1 MSDKFSVMDMID
13 DYAAENDIDP
23 ADVFKKE
30 PVEEKPVEEV
40 KPKKEKKEWKPDVSD
55 MPEFKSAGA
64 VYKKEDVKLTED
76 TTLHNIADDAALE
89 EARASMDDLERKN
102 ANLEEAKERFGIAKL
117 QIPEGKEQI
126 NFLIAA
132 GEPSRKKAQAEL
144 DVLFRELIN
153 VHPEFILEWAEGRG
167 PEEYAPKAT
176 VQPKMEAPTRVPEET
191 KEEVKEE
198 AQKTY
203 TPIEKIN
210 PNTIEMD
217 NAEAST
223 AKVIIDK
230 RHASD
235 FVWTKEEAEKI
246 RKSRTVE
253 LNIVEG
259 KDIEFGSVNNVF
271 GNAVD
276 NLLSK
281 YQRKSNDAIAA
292 LPASKYRATFTGL
305 TYPEVIDLSTS
316 NEMNTIDGERKKW
329 SICFSHIRNQSIGPW
344 EEYQEYID
352 PKTNNIIRTTIGAD
366 VPNDVSQSDIHVVTK
381 FEDFLRKTSF
391 MDLEFMLWKI
401 LCATTMDKE
410 VVSVDC
416 KSLYN
421 SQPCGNTYDWI
432 YSPSDLLVTDTMNE
446 GVLEDMKKTGEVSTA
461 EDIMENFKSSPVNSK
476 DYVKLSTSGFIVVYG
491 HVSAYTYLTDLYSKI
506 QDLNEETDNPTTVS
520 KALAYATLSVIKEI
534 LVPNENGTY
543 SRITGTDNLM
553 KVLDILDEIDWQT
566 INELTRL
573 MVDPYQFKF
582 SMRDIVCPKCKNRSA
597 ITIDSMSRLLFIV
610 ARSLSSVQVTLK
622 KA

>member
-1 MSDKFSVMDMID
+1 MSDKFSVMNMLD
-13 DYAAENDIDP
+13 DYAAENDINA
-23 ADVFKKE
+23 ADIFKKE
-30 PVEEKPVEEV
+30 SNTEEKPVEE
-40 KPKKEKKEWKPDVSD
+40 KPTKREKKEWKPDVSD

-64 VYKKEDVKLTED
+64 VYAKDEIKLEEDK
-76 TTLHNIADDAALE
+76 TLHNIVDDSALE
-89 EARASMDDLERKN
+89 ESRASMDDLERKN
-102 ANLEEAKERFGIAKL
+102 ANIEEAKARFGIKKL

-132 GEPSRKKAQAEL
+132 GEPSRAKAQAEL
-144 DVLFRELIN
+144 NVLFEELIK
-153 VHPEFILEWAEGRG
+153 VHPEFILEWEEGKN
-167 PEEYAPKAT
+167 PNINVEANT
-176 VQPKMEAPTRVPEET
+176 EAPSVEVESELKLNEEQV
-191 KEEVKEE
+191 E
-198 AQKTY
+198 QKTY

-210 PNTIEMD
+210 PNDIKMNDGTKVE
-217 NAEAST
+217 NNT
-223 AKVIIDK
+223 KVIIDK
-230 RHASD
+230 RDVSNYT
-235 FVWTKEEAEKI
+235 WTKEEAEKI

-259 KDIEFGSVNNVF
+259 KDIQFGSVKNVS

-281 YQRKSNDAIAA
+281 YQRKSNDSIAA

-352 PKTNNIIRTTIGAD
+352 PITNNIVKTTVGAD
-366 VPNDVSQSDIHVVTK
+366 IPNNVDPDDVHVVSK

-416 KSLYN
+416 KSLHDG
-421 SQPCGNTYDWI
+421 QPCGNTYDWI
-432 YSPSDLLVTDTMNE
+432 YSPSELLVTDSINE
-446 GVLEDMKKTGEVSTA
+446 GVLEDIKKTGEASTSK
-461 EDIMENFKSSPVNSK
+461 EIMDNFESSPVNSR
-476 DYVKLSTSGFIVVYG
+476 DYVKLNTSGFIVVYG
-491 HVSAYTYLTDLYSKI
+491 HVSAYTYLDELYSRI
-506 QDLNEETDNPTTVS
+506 QSLNEETQDPSAVS
-520 KALAYATLSVIKEI
+520 KALSYATLSVVKEI
-534 LVPNENGTY
+534 LVPNEDGTY
-543 SRITGTDNLM
+543 SRITGIDNLM

-566 INELTRL
+566 VNELTRL
-573 MVDPYQFKF
+573 MIDPYQFKF
-582 SMRDIVCPKCKNRSA
+582 SMRDIVCPKCKNRSS
-597 ITIDSMSRLLFIV
+597 IQIDSMTRLLFIV

>member
-1 MSDKFSVMDMID
+1 MNDKFSVMDMVD

-30 PVEEKPVEEV
+30 TNEEKLAVVEDV
-40 KPKKEKKEWKPDVSD
+40 KKEKKEWKPDVSD
-55 MPEFKSAGA
+55 MPEFKSTGV

-76 TTLHNIADDAALE
+76 TTLHNIADDAAIE
-89 EARASMDDLERKN
+89 EARSSMDDLERKY
-102 ANLEEAKERFGIAKL
+102 ANLEEAKERFGITKL
-117 QIPEGKEQI
+117 QIPEGREQI

-153 VHPEFILEWAEGRG
+153 IHPEFILEWAEGRG
-167 PEEYAPKAT
+167 PEEYAAKT
-176 VQPKMEAPTRVPEET
+176 QVQAIMEPPVQVQEESN
-191 KEEVKEE
+191 EED
-198 AQKTY
+198 QKTY

-210 PNTIEMD
+210 PNTIQMESGE
-217 NAEAST
+217 EASS

-281 YQRKSNDAIAA
+281 YQRKSNDAVAA

-352 PKTNNIIRTTIGAD
+352 PKTNNIVRTTIGAE
-366 VPNDVSQSDIHVVTK
+366 VPKDVSQEDIHIVSK

-421 SQPCGNTYDWI
+421 GQPCGNTYDWI
-432 YSPSDLLVTDTMNE
+432 YSPSDLLVTESMNE
-446 GVLEDMKKTGEVSTA
+446 GVLEDMKKTGEVSTS
-461 EDIMENFKSSPVNSK
+461 EDIMDNFMSSPVNCK

-506 QDLNEETDNPTTVS
+506 QGLNEETNDPSTVS
-520 KALAYATLSVIKEI
+520 KALAYATLSVVKEI
-534 LVPNENGTY
+534 LIPNDDGTY

-597 ITIDSMSRLLFIV
+597 IAIDSMTRLLFIV

>member
-1 MSDKFSVMDMID
+1 MNDKFSVMDMVD

-30 PVEEKPVEEV
+30 TNEENVAVEEV
-40 KPKKEKKEWKPDVSD
+40 KVKKEKKEWKPDVSD

-64 VYKKEDVKLTED
+64 VYEKKDVKLTED
-76 TTLHNIADDAALE
+76 KTLHNIADDAALE

-102 ANLEEAKERFGIAKL
+102 ANLEEAKARFGIVKL

-153 VHPEFILEWAEGRG
+153 IHPEFILEWAEGRG
-167 PEEYAPKAT
+167 PEEYVPKAQA
-176 VQPKMEAPTRVPEET
+176 QPKMEVPTRIQEESD
-191 KEEVKEE
+191 EEE
-198 AQKTY
+198 QKTY
-203 TPIEKIN
+203 TPIEKID
-210 PNTIEMD
+210 PSTIQMESG
-217 NAEAST
+217 EEVGT

-259 KDIEFGSVNNVF
+259 KNIEFGSVNNVF

-281 YQRKSNDAIAA
+281 YQRKSNDAVAA

-352 PKTNNIIRTTIGAD
+352 PKTNNIVRTTIGAE
-366 VPNDVSQSDIHVVTK
+366 VPKDVSQEDIHIVTK

-410 VVSVDC
+410 VVSIDC
-416 KSLYN
+416 KSLHN
-421 SQPCGNTYDWI
+421 GQPCGNTYDWI
-432 YSPSDLLVTDTMNE
+432 YSPSDLLATDSMNE
-446 GVLEDMKKTGEVSTA
+446 GVLEDMKKTGEVSTSK
-461 EDIMENFKSSPVNSK
+461 DIMDNFMSSPVNCK
-476 DYVKLSTSGFIVVYG
+476 DYVKLNTTGFIVVYG

-506 QDLNEETDNPTTVS
+506 QDLNEESNDPSTVS
-520 KALAYATLSVIKEI
+520 KALAYATLSVVKEI
-534 LVPNENGTY
+534 LVPNDDGTY
-543 SRITGTDNLM
+543 SRISGTDNLM

-573 MVDPYQFKF
+573 MIDPYQFKF

-597 ITIDSMSRLLFIV
+597 IAIDSMTRLLFIV

>member
-13 DYAAENDIDP
+13 DYAAENDINP

-30 PVEEKPVEEV
+30 LKEEKPVEEV
-40 KPKKEKKEWKPDVSD
+40 KVKKEKKEWKPDVSD
-55 MPEFKSAGA
+55 MPEFKSTGA
-64 VYKKEDVKLTED
+64 VYDKKDVKLNED
-76 TTLHNIADDAALE
+76 TTLRNIADDVALE
-89 EARASMDDLERKN
+89 ESRASMDDLERKN
-102 ANLEEAKERFGIAKL
+102 ANLEEAKARFGIRKL
-117 QIPEGKEQI
+117 QIPEGKEQL

-153 VHPEFILEWAEGRG
+153 IHPEFILEWDEGRG
-167 PEEYAPKAT
+167 PEEYAPKPT
-176 VQPKMEAPTRVPEET
+176 VQSQIEAPTTIPAEEYI
-191 KEEVKEE
+191 KEED
-198 AQKTY
+198 QKTY
-203 TPIEKIN
+203 DPNEKIDQ
-210 PNTIEMD
+210 NTILIESGG
-217 NAEAST
+217 EAPT
-223 AKVIIDK
+223 TKIIIDK
-230 RHASD
+230 RNASD
-235 FVWTKEEAEKI
+235 FVWTAEEAEKI

-259 KDIEFGSVNNVF
+259 KDIEFGSVSNIS

-281 YQRKSNDAIAA
+281 YQRKSNDAVAA

-316 NEMNTIDGERKKW
+316 NEMNTIDAERKKW

-352 PKTNNIIRTTIGAD
+352 PKTNNIVRTTIGTE
-366 VPNDVSQSDIHVVTK
+366 VPKDVSQDDVHIVSK

-421 SQPCGNTYDWI
+421 GQPCGNTYDWI
-432 YSPSDLLVTDTMNE
+432 YSPSELLVTDSMNE
-446 GVLEDMKKTGEVSTA
+446 GVLEDMKKTGEVSST
-461 EDIMENFKSSPVNSK
+461 EDIMNNFASSPVNCK
-476 DYVKLSTSGFIVVYG
+476 DYVKLSTSGFIVIYG

-506 QDLNEETDNPTTVS
+506 QDLNEETNDPSTVS
-520 KALAYATLSVIKEI
+520 KALAYATLSVVKEI
-534 LVPNENGTY
+534 LIPNDDDTY
-543 SRITGTDNLM
+543 SRITGIDNLM

-573 MVDPYQFKF
+573 MIDPYQFKF
-582 SMRDIVCPKCKNRSA
+582 SMRNIVCPKCKNRSA
-597 ITIDSMSRLLFIV
+597 IAIDSMTRLLFIV